1 MSRPGSATGHAPPGL
16 PVTPTTST
24 STTQDVFSNRE
35 SPGDRGPSPSF
46 AHLVHPRPEFE
57 HERHQRIPMD
67 RNTSHTNSLVNTNHG
82 PANPHP
88 TPTVFSL
95 GRGGTK
101 TLPPPSNVALR
112 RSSTTPPEQLRSSR
126 AISSTHSDA
135 RPFRSQTPQLSE
147 RDSIFATH
155 YLPSDTND
163 AVTSSPPSSLSIQEH
178 RHVDQGSIGLTKS
191 GDTPSSSTVP
201 VPVLSNPFE
210 GRSTVGGSGSI
221 NNDPPPRTVTKD
233 DASSP
238 RKYMSRPSVFRRAS
252 DLLLQAPSV
261 PLTGSHVGWVKQQE
275 TVESSKVAGTHRIAI
290 RETFHP
296 LRKIASEG
304 PDIES
309 PISPD
314 HDHPF
319 HTSSTSGESRS
330 HINDPPMLHPPL
342 TNHDIALADS
352 WQNARHMRNRDGM
365 VDVTWDGDTSQNSSR
380 GRGARV
386 EESIEANLTNP
397 EPAAN
402 VRSRKSSHYLGL
414 FKENTTSPDRKRRE
428 GRDRPTE
435 YTRIVENLKEDIAGE
450 DQNSQSTPRQS
461 HAVLHRL
468 QPQNENDSERAE
480 SHKDESTP
488 LSAQA
493 ERVVSGDVELSP
505 HPIRT
510 IPRSLSEEIRNF
522 HLTSG
527 GTRDRSFSPS
537 IPTLYA
543 EKIRN
548 EARDRI
554 EPSSSV
560 EEDRIPSREVRT
572 PDIAP
577 EDEEDE
583 HISSALYFP
592 HEVAPAE
599 EEQPFSAY
607 RHEEEDYDRLRPT
620 VRDQLETEP
629 TSHVDISLHS
639 KIDDSVLHGDYQPL
653 SDAEER
659 AFATVSEYSQETA
672 SESEAES
679 TLSALDEIS
688 SLTDDAEH
696 LSLTPTQAQRQYRHR
711 RKHTKGGLVGAVELK
726 PYRHQV
732 GGHTTVFRFS
742 RRAVC
747 KQLNNRENEFYERIE
762 RRHPEMLVFL
772 PRYIGVLNVTFSKK
786 PKHSKK
792 RSNEAI
798 SKANEAAIAE
808 GQPAAHSFKKETVSG
823 PPKAAD
829 QPRIFSQQQ
838 TTGVIPKVTIEN
850 NRHIIPSDLFL
861 SSPPRNGGEAKQ
873 LEYLPSDELSKSADD
888 TPKNS
893 FAEDVDQRMV
903 PQIGKPKIWGAT
915 TVNRKLK
922 EQVLREVFSPPP
934 IHHHRRSVRNHPGLP
949 RHRSDTGQMN
959 GDGAEDHVSSGTT
972 SGRKSPSRSL
982 AIDIAKG
989 AAQDGSILPSSVSS
1003 AIERHSNPLDKLR
1016 RPETPPRASSLS
1028 SDRRVRRRHSGSGLH
1043 RRRSIT
1049 SGEGDLIFFEDDGYG
1064 GNHED
1069 AIFAMEGDTS
1079 EPSPAAPVRLRTPSS
1094 TFRSPNPASV
1104 KLGSPLQIAT
1114 RPPDEPEPIHV
1125 PTNPKE
1131 AQTKQDDRVQ
1141 FFILLEDLT
1150 AGMNKPCVLDLKM
1163 GTRQYGLY
1171 ADEKKKK
1178 SQRRKCKTTTS
1189 QQLGVRLCGMQT
1201 WNVKKQ
1207 EYLFEDKYYGRD
1219 LSSGREFQDA
1229 LTRFLYDGVSYRSV
1243 VRKIPSILQQ
1253 LSTLENMIRNLPS
1266 YRFYASSLLIL
1277 YDGDAAGKGQ
1287 NGGGSKDSQLN
1298 EKPPRMTRRG
1308 SEDWHNDQ
1316 DVKLKIVDFANCVT
1330 GEDELPS
1337 DVPCPPHHPGDVDR
1351 GYLRGLR
1358 TLRMYFQRILKEVG
1372 QEDIVERGEG
1382 EDLAP
1387 GHRITSRENPADG
1400 FWVEAVVESDPG
1412 EVSF

>member
-16 PVTPTTST
+16 PVTPAALTST
-24 STTQDVFSNRE
+24 AQDVFSNRE
-35 SPGDRGPSPSF
+35 SPDDRGPSPSF

-67 RNTSHTNSLVNTNHG
+67 RDTSHTNSLVHSNHG
-82 PANPHP
+82 LANPHP
-88 TPTVFSL
+88 TPTVFPS
-95 GRGGTK
+95 GRSSTK
-101 TLPPPSNVALR
+101 TLPQPPSDVALR
-112 RSSTTPPEQLRSSR
+112 RSSTTPAEHSRSSR
-126 AISSTHSDA
+126 AFSSIHSDA
-135 RPFRSQTPQLSE
+135 GPFRSQTPQLSE

-163 AVTSSPPSSLSIQEH
+163 AVTSSPPTSLSVQEH

-191 GDTPSSSTVP
+191 GDAPSSSTVS
-201 VPVLSNPFE
+201 VPVLSNSFE
-210 GRSTVGGSGSI
+210 GRSAVGGSGSI
-221 NNDPPPRTVTKD
+221 NNDPPPRTFTKE

-238 RKYMSRPSVFRRAS
+238 RKYMSRPTAFRRAS
-252 DLLLQAPSV
+252 DLLLQTPSV

-296 LRKIASEG
+296 LRKSVSEG

-319 HTSSTSGESRS
+319 LTSTSGESRS
-330 HINDPPMLHPPL
+330 HINDSPMLHPPL

-352 WQNARHMRNRDGM
+352 WQNARHLRNRDGT
-365 VDVTWDGDTSQNSSR
+365 VDVTWDGDASQSSSR
-380 GRGARV
+380 SRSARV
-386 EESIEANLTNP
+386 EESIEANLTNA

-428 GRDRPTE
+428 GRDRPTG
-435 YTRIVENLKEDIAGE
+435 YTRTVEDVKEDVAGE
-450 DQNSQSTPRQS
+450 DQASLSTPRPS
-461 HAVLHRL
+461 HAVLHRP
-468 QPQNENDSERAE
+468 QQQNENESERAE
-480 SHKDESTP
+480 SYEDESTP
-488 LSAQA
+488 LSAPV
-493 ERVVSGDVELSP
+493 ERVVTVDVELSP

-527 GTRDRSFSPS
+527 GTRGSSFSPS

-543 EKIRN
+543 EKLRN
-548 EARDRI
+548 EARDKFQ
-554 EPSSSV
+554 PSSSV
-560 EEDRIPSREVRT
+560 EEDRTPVREART

-599 EEQPFSAY
+599 EEEPFSTY
-607 RHEEEDYDRLRPT
+607 RHEQEDYDRLRPT
-620 VRDQLETEP
+620 ARDQLETEP
-629 TSHVDISLHS
+629 TGHVDISLHS
-639 KIDDSVLHGDYQPL
+639 KTDDSVLHGDYQPL
-653 SDAEER
+653 SDAEDK

-679 TLSALDEIS
+679 TLSTLDEIS

-696 LSLTPTQAQRQYRHR
+696 LALTPTQTQRQYRHR

-726 PYRHQV
+726 PYRHQAAS
-732 GGHTTVFRFS
+732 RDACFS
-742 RRAVC
+742 AKVISISCISMNIRLIFV
-747 KQLNNRENEFYERIE
+747 I
-762 RRHPEMLVFL
+762 
-772 PRYIGVLNVTFSKK
+772 RYIGVLNVTFSKK

-792 RSNEAI
+792 RSNGAIKKASEATA
-798 SKANEAAIAE
+798 SE
-808 GQPAAHSFKKETVSG
+808 GQPDAHSFKKETVSS

-838 TTGVIPKVTIEN
+838 TTGIIPKVTIEN

-861 SSPPRNGGEAKQ
+861 SSPPRNGGEAKH
-873 LEYLPSDELSKSADD
+873 LDYLPSDSLSKSADD
-888 TPKNS
+888 TPRNS
-893 FAEDVDQRMV
+893 FSEDVDRRMM
-903 PQIGKPKIWGAT
+903 PQIGKTKIWGAT

-922 EQVLREVFSPPP
+922 EQVLREVFSPPT
-934 IHHHRRSVRNHPGLP
+934 IHHHHRRSVRNHPGLP
-949 RHRSDTGQMN
+949 RYRSDTGRIN
-959 GDGAEDHVSSGTT
+959 GDGVEDHISSETG
-972 SGRKSPSRSL
+972 SGGKSPSRSL
-982 AIDIAKG
+982 AIDIAKI
-989 AAQDGSILPSSVSS
+989 ATQDEPNLASSVSS

-1016 RPETPPRASSLS
+1016 RSDTPPRASSLS

-1049 SGEGDLIFFEDDGYG
+1049 SGDGDLMFFEDDGYG
-1064 GNHED
+1064 GDHED

-1079 EPSPAAPVRLRTPSS
+1079 ESSPAAPDPVRTNSS
-1094 TFRSPNPASV
+1094 TSRSPNPYAV
-1104 KLGSPLQIAT
+1104 KLGSPLQVAS

-1178 SQRRKCKTTTS
+1178 SQRRKCQTTTS
-1189 QQLGVRLCGMQT
+1189 RQLGVRLCGMQT

-1253 LSTLENMIRNLPS
+1253 LSTLENMIRKLHS

-1287 NGGGSKDSQLN
+1287 GGGGSKDSQST
-1298 EKPPRMTRRG
+1298 EKPRMTRRG

-1330 GEDELPS
+1330 GEDELPP
-1337 DVPCPPHHPGDVDR
+1337 DVSCPPHHPGDIDR

-1387 GHRITSRENPADG
+1387 GHRIASRENPADG
-1400 FWVEAVVESDPG
+1400 FWVEGVVESDPG

>member
-1 MSRPGSATGHAPPGL
+1 MSRPDSATGHAPPGL
-16 PVTPTTST
+16 PVTPPTST

-35 SPGDRGPSPSF
+35 SPDDRGPSPSF

-67 RNTSHTNSLVNTNHG
+67 GNTSHTNSLVNTNHG
-82 PANPHP
+82 IADPLS
-88 TPTVFSL
+88 VFPL
-95 GRGGTK
+95 GRSTT
-101 TLPPPSNVALR
+101 TLPPPPSDVALR
-112 RSSTTPPEQLRSSR
+112 RSSTTPAEHLRSSR
-126 AISSTHSDA
+126 AFSSKHA
-135 RPFRSQTPQLSE
+135 EPFRSQTPQLSE

-155 YLPSDTND
+155 YLPSDNND
-163 AVTSSPPSSLSIQEH
+163 AVSSSPPSSLSVQEH
-178 RHVDQGSIGLTKS
+178 RNADEGSIGLTKS
-191 GDTPSSSTVP
+191 GDAPSSLTVP
-201 VPVLSNPFE
+201 VPPALSE
-210 GRSTVGGSGSI
+210 GRLGSA
-221 NNDPPPRTVTKD
+221 NNDQTPRTFTKD
-233 DASSP
+233 NAATSP
-238 RKYMSRPSVFRRAS
+238 RKYISRPAVFRRAS
-252 DLLLQAPSV
+252 DLLLQTPPV
-261 PLTGSHVGWVKQQE
+261 PLTGSHVGWVKQQK

-296 LRKIASEG
+296 LRKIVSDG
-304 PDIES
+304 PDIEN

-314 HDHPF
+314 HDRPF
-319 HTSSTSGESRS
+319 LASSTSGDSRS
-330 HINDPPMLHPPL
+330 HISDPPMLHPPL
-342 TNHDIALADS
+342 TNHDITLADS
-352 WQNARHMRNRDGM
+352 WQNARHLRSRDGT
-365 VDVTWDGDTSQNSSR
+365 VDVTWDEDASQNSGR

-386 EESIEANLTNP
+386 EESIEANLTNA

-428 GRDRPTE
+428 ARDRPME
-435 YTRIVENLKEDIAGE
+435 HKRVFDDFREDTSGE
-450 DQNSQSTPRQS
+450 DQASSLTPRPS
-461 HAVLHRL
+461 HAVLHKP
-468 QPQNENDSERAE
+468 QQQNEYEPERAE
-480 SHKDESTP
+480 SYEDGFP
-488 LSAQA
+488 PQSAHI
-493 ERVVSGDVELSP
+493 ERVANADVGLSP

-527 GTRDRSFSPS
+527 ATRGSSFSPS

-543 EKIRN
+543 EKLRN
-548 EARDRI
+548 EAREKGR
-554 EPSSSV
+554 PLSSV
-560 EEDRIPSREVRT
+560 EDRPPSRETQT

-577 EDEEDE
+577 DEEEDE

-599 EEQPFSAY
+599 EEEPFSKY
-607 RHEEEDYDRLRPT
+607 RHEEAAFDHRGRP

-629 TSHVDISLHS
+629 NGHVDISLHS
-639 KIDDSVLHGDYQPL
+639 KTDDSILHGDYQPH

-659 AFATVSEYSQETA
+659 AFTTQSEYSQETT

-679 TLSALDEIS
+679 ALSTLDEIS

-696 LSLTPTQAQRQYRHR
+696 IAVTPTQSQRQSRHR

-786 PKHSKK
+786 SKHSKK
-792 RSNEAI
+792 RSNGAI
-798 SKANEAAIAE
+798 KKANEDAVSE
-808 GQPAAHSFKKETVSG
+808 GQPAAHSFKKETVSS

-838 TTGVIPKVTIEN
+838 TTGIIPKVTLEN

-861 SSPPRNGGEAKQ
+861 SSPPRSVGEAKHMD
-873 LEYLPSDELSKSADD
+873 YLPTDDPSRSADD
-888 TPKNS
+888 TPRNS
-893 FAEDVDQRMV
+893 FAENLDRPVM
-903 PQIGKPKIWGAT
+903 PQMGKPKIWGAT

-934 IHHHRRSVRNHPGLP
+934 IHHHRRLVRNHPGLP
-949 RHRSDTGQMN
+949 RYRSDTGRLN
-959 GDGAEDHVSSGTT
+959 GDGSEDHLSSTNT
-972 SGRKSPSRSL
+972 SGGKSPSRSL
-982 AIDIAKG
+982 AIDIAKKG
-989 AAQDGSILPSSVSS
+989 AKDGHNLSSSVSS
-1003 AIERHSNPLDKLR
+1003 AIERHSNPLEKLR
-1016 RPETPPRASSLS
+1016 RSDTPPRASSLS
-1028 SDRRVRRRHSGSGLH
+1028 SDRRVRRRHSGSGLL
-1043 RRRSIT
+1043 RRGSIT
-1049 SGEGDLIFFEDDGYG
+1049 SGAGDLMFFEDDGYG
-1064 GNHED
+1064 GDHED
-1069 AIFAMEGDTS
+1069 GIFAMEGDTS
-1079 EPSPAAPVRLRTPSS
+1079 EPSPAAPVPLRTNSNTS
-1094 TFRSPNPASV
+1094 RSPNQDSA
-1104 KLGSPLQIAT
+1104 KLGSPLQFAS
-1114 RPPDEPEPIHV
+1114 RPPEIEPEAVHV

-1131 AQTKQDDRVQ
+1131 AQTQRDDRVQ

-1178 SQRRKCKTTTS
+1178 SQRRKCQTTTS

-1207 EYLFEDKYYGRD
+1207 EYLFQDKYYGRD

-1243 VRKIPSILQQ
+1243 ARKIPSILQQ
-1253 LSTLENMIRNLPS
+1253 LSTLESMIRKLHS

-1277 YDGDAAGKGQ
+1277 YDGDPAGKGQ
-1287 NGGGSKDSQLN
+1287 GAGESKKDSHSTD
-1298 EKPPRMTRRG
+1298 KRPRMTRRE
-1308 SEDWHNDQ
+1308 SDDWHNGE

-1330 GEDELPS
+1330 GEDELPP
-1337 DVPCPPHHPGDVDR
+1337 DVTCPPHHPGDVDR

-1358 TLRMYFQRILKEVG
+1358 SLRMYFQRILKEVG
-1372 QEDIVERGEG
+1372 QEDVVERGEG

-1387 GHRITSRENPADG
+1387 GNRIASRENPGDA
-1400 FWVEAVVESDPG
+1400 FWVEDVLESDPG
-1412 EVSF
+1412 EVSV